1 MPTLTKPSG
10 SCEAMAEPDAISICR
25 IIIGVAWTRGM
36 CATK

>member
-1 MPTLTKPSG
+1 
-10 SCEAMAEPDAISICR
+10 MAEPDAISICR